1 MQTILSVQNLTFN
14 FPTEDIFDD
23 ITFSIYE
30 KDRVAFIGANG
41 TGKTTLIK
49 LILGKEAPNKGSIT
63 LLRGLTIGYLSQEVI
78 QSEDNT
84 LYEEALL
91 VFKELIQMEK
101 DLQLLE
107 EKIVHDPTNQ
117 KLIDEYGKKQHAFLL
132 KNGYDY
138 PYLIDMMLSKF
149 GFKKEEYNRK
159 INTFSGGEKT
169 KMSFAKLLLSKPD
182 LLILDEPTNHLDLS
196 TIEWLE
202 DYLKSYEG
210 TLIFVSHD
218 RYFINNLANKI
229 YEIEN
234 HHLSYYKGNYDY
246 YIHEKKVRY
255 ETQLKAYNNQQK
267 EINKMKRFIE
277 FFMPKPR
284 FVSRAKDRIN
294 KLNHMKLI
302 DKPLGEEKPLKINF
316 KGEAL
321 LGKKIIGFEHVDL
334 GYSKND
340 VLINDVNALV
350 LGKDRLAIMGDNGTG
365 KTTVLKY
372 IMSTLSPLQGQIV
385 RYRDVNIGYIDQH
398 HFDIKGSKT
407 LVEDYM
413 EDFPYM
419 GEKNIYNHLGKFNF
433 SDDDFF
439 KTLDMLSGGEKM
451 RLVLSKIILRDYDLL
466 LLDEPT
472 NHLDI
477 ITKQALIRAL
487 DDYEG
492 TIIFVSHDRHF
503 VDEIAN
509 KILYF
514 HDHKSYFH
522 DGNYQDFKE
531 IEQGLFNLE
540 PKQENK
546 IEKKVDEKPLVERK
560 RSSSTSRLEDKI
572 SKIEGK
578 INKLKKFQFE
588 EEVYSDSK
596 KMKEIDEQLAL
607 LEEELLIL
615 SEEYLE
621 RE

>member
-1 MQTILSVQNLTFN
+1 MQTILSVQNLVFN
-14 FPTEDIFDD
+14 FPTEDLFDD

-30 KDRVAFIGANG
+30 KDRVAFVGANG

-49 LILGKEAPNKGSIT
+49 LILGQETPNKGNIN
-63 LLRGLTIGYLSQEVI
+63 LARGLSVGYLSQNVI
-78 QSEDNT
+78 QSESNT

-91 VFKELIQMEK
+91 VFKDIIALGKE
-101 DLQLLE
+101 LQLME
-107 EKIVHDPTNQ
+107 EKISNDPNNLA
-117 KLIDEYGKKQHAFLL
+117 LINDYGKKQNYFQIH
-132 KNGYDY
+132 NGYDY
-138 PYLIDMMLSKF
+138 HYLIDMFLSKF
-149 GFKKEEYNRK
+149 GFKKEDYERK

-202 DYLKSYEG
+202 NYLKTYEG

-218 RYFINNLANKI
+218 RYFINSLATKI

-246 YIHEKKVRY
+246 YIQEKKTRY
-255 ETQLKAYNNQQK
+255 ETQLKAYNNQQR
-267 EINKMKRFIE
+267 EIAKMKRFIE

-302 DKPLGEEKPLKINF
+302 DKPQQEEKSLKINF
-316 KGEAL
+316 KGDAL
-321 LGKKIIGFEHVDL
+321 LGKKIIGFEHLDL
-334 GYSKND
+334 GYSND
-340 VLINDVNALV
+340 KILIHDVNALV

-365 KTTVLKY
+365 KTTILKC
-372 IMSTLSPLQGQIV
+372 IMETLKPISGEIV
-385 RYRDVNIGYIDQH
+385 RYRHQNIGYIDQH
-398 HFDIKGSKT
+398 HFDIKGSQT
-407 LVEDYM
+407 LVEHYM
-413 EDFPYM
+413 EEFPMM
-419 GEKNIYNHLGKFNF
+419 GEKLIYNHLGKFNF

-451 RLVLSKIILRDYDLL
+451 RLVISKIILKDYDLL

-477 ITKQALIRAL
+477 ITKQALICAL

-514 HDHKSYFH
+514 HEGKSYFH
-522 DGNYQDFKE
+522 EGNYQDFKE
-531 IEQGLFNLE
+531 LEKSLFEIETPSTYKE
-540 PKQENK
+540 
-546 IEKKVDEKPLVERK
+546 EKKIVNQKPKSNISLGK
-560 RSSSTSRLEDKI
+560 LEEKI
-572 SKIEGK
+572 SKLEERIE
-578 INKLKKFQFE
+578 KLKKSQFD
-588 EEVYSDSK
+588 EEVYQNAN
-596 KMKEIDEQLAL
+596 KMKEIDQQIES
-607 LEEELLIL
+607 LEEELLAL
-615 SEEYLE
+615 SEQYLE
-621 RE
+621 RA